1 VNRWFGAP
9 LVGTLLLI
17 SGTLLLISCVA
28 VDAGPSDD
36 RAGMLR
42 ALAAQAGSVL
52 GAASSC
58 PNISPTRIDA
68 IIGKIASVVKSSL
81 PNGDE
86 NTAILDLFNKS
97 QSEGARLVAAKQ
109 IDCAIAERRLADL
122 ELASSPA
129 PQSVAVPG
137 PALLAAFTEQEA
149 AGAVRGVTS
158 NEIRLGVVGPFSG
171 PVKDYGPKISR
182 GIEVA
187 FRAAND
193 VGGVHGRK
201 LRLITG
207 DDGFDPGR
215 TAEVV
220 KKLYEKD
227 QVFGFIGN
235 SGGLNAKASFPYIFE
250 HHILCFGEFS
260 GSTFVR
266 NDPPDRYVFNY
277 RASYAEESTAMVY
290 YLVKQRHLKPEQI
303 AVFSLL
309 HPEADAGFAGVEKAM
324 RALRGGDA
332 GYILHLR
339 YGPATIDVDTAIA
352 QLKAHKTP
360 IKAVLMLASHN
371 AAARFVDKTHE
382 AYPGLIYAAIS
393 LANATALRDDLMQL
407 GPKYAAGIL
416 VTQTVPAA
424 EGYSS
429 LVLEYKAALSAYFG
443 GEAPDYISL
452 EAYVSARILIEALKR
467 AGPQLDTERVVE
479 TLEAMRDFDLG
490 LGTPISF
497 SRSDH
502 QAVHKVWGTQLIET
516 GTYEPI
522 ELQ

>member
-1 VNRWFGAP
+1 MIHWFGTRLA
-9 LVGTLLLI
+9 GTLLLI
-17 SGTLLLISCVA
+17 SGVA
-28 VDAGPSDD
+28 ADAGPSDD

-502 QAVHKVWGTQLIET
+502 QAVHKVWGTQLTET